1 MNVSEE
7 DKRSGAG
14 GSENH
19 RDFQEIWTMEL
30 SCRAGGWG
38 GDMVIS
44 TQDDCQRDDNLE
56 PLAQPWVKC
65 QPLIFTTNRGGGG
78 VVIVT

>member
-1 MNVSEE
+1 MCPRKTRGVGQVVLRITGTFR
-7 DKRSGAG
+7 RSGPWSFLAG
-14 GSENH
+14 
-19 RDFQEIWTMEL
+19 R
-30 SCRAGGWG
+30 GGG
-38 GDMVIS
+38 GEDMVIS

>member
-30 SCRAGGWG
+30 SCRAGGG
-38 GDMVIS
+38 GEEIWSSALRMTVREMTIWS
-44 TQDDCQRDDNLE
+44 H
-56 PLAQPWVKC
+56 
-65 QPLIFTTNRGGGG
+65 
-78 VVIVT
+78 